1 MWLRRIDDSGEE
13 FRYELE
19 TFFSAPLMFDNCGR
33 LEKTQMFVLY
43 KYWKNNDGEF
53 QLCKSDEKVYVT
65 IETLLSKFV
74 AIDSAVD
81 KTIQDLENFKTNIY
95 AKNLEDSLSPFNL
108 GCIVDVSKP
117 SADLANCCPEANN
130 QITNLDNVNN

>member
-53 QLCKSDEKVYVT
+53 
-65 IETLLSKFV
+65 
-74 AIDSAVD
+74 
-81 KTIQDLENFKTNIY
+81 
-95 AKNLEDSLSPFNL
+95 
-108 GCIVDVSKP
+108 
-117 SADLANCCPEANN
+117 
-130 QITNLDNVNN
+130 